1 MLPLARPQ
9 RRLVVIDE
17 TVDDLYGADV
27 RAYLRARAVEFEIL
41 RLPLVE
47 EEKDMEAV
55 LKVCAAMKRFNVDRR
70 DEPVLAIG
78 GGVALDVVG
87 LACTL
92 FRRKTPYIRVPTT
105 TLS

>member
-1 MLPLARPQ
+1 M
-9 RRLVVIDE
+9 
-17 TVDDLYGADV
+17 
-27 RAYLRARAVEFEIL
+27 
-41 RLPLVE
+41 
-47 EEKDMEAV
+47 V

-70 DEPVLAIG
+70 NEPVVAIG

-105 TLS
+105 TLSYVDASVGAKSGVNFMESKNRLGAYIPPVAAFLDPMFIKTEEKREVAN